1 MASRGVGPWDC
12 TTRDF
17 GWELIHLLWRCC
29 WPLPP
34 LRRPTFFLEK
44 VGKTARSCIR
54 PYAALR
60 VPSLRHLPGP
70 RGLRLAAPS
79 LRLAFFGYAEGA
91 AQRPLQAPPLSL
103 LKSQFAASVLVW
115 IKSKIKSKIKIKI
128 RSGLARRFQSGFARL
143 DFEDASAQA
152 PPVTLRL
159 QEAEWRCLEGGGCA
173 APFGLGRSSRVVD
186 RDAPGGHRSEGT
198 RSAAQGRM

>member
-1 MASRGVGPWDC
+1 LVDQQLPGEALQCCMGCSNKWFFTEFRGSLTLGLAWPGLAWPGLDYGC
-12 TTRDF
+12 
-17 GWELIHLLWRCC
+17 ELIHLVWRRCR
-29 WPLPP
+29 PLPP

-91 AQRPLQAPPLSL
+91 AHRPLQAPPLSL
-103 LKSQFAASVLVW
+103 LKSQFAASELAW
-115 IKSKIKSKIKIKI
+115 MKIKIN
-128 RSGLARRFQSGFARL
+128 SGLARK
-143 DFEDASAQA
+143 ASIW
-152 PPVTLRL
+152 LR
-159 QEAEWRCLEGGGCA
+159 Q
-173 APFGLGRSSRVVD
+173 
-186 RDAPGGHRSEGT
+186 T
-198 RSAAQGRM
+198 